1 MQLSSINISLF
12 KKIFLAFCVLLVA
25 GVVFAFGGKSEETQ
39 TTIVG
44 HIKYFGNAPFEF
56 AGFETV
62 DGFLYTL
69 KVQEN
74 AKFSLKDI
82 EAEQGNM
89 LELTGEIDKSQENG
103 LNVLKDG
110 IFVVYEW
117 KKL

>member
-1 MQLSSINISLF
+1 MKLNSF
-12 KKIFLAFCVLLVA
+12 KKIILMLGFVLCALS
-25 GVVFAFGGKSEETQ
+25 VFAFGGKSEETQ

-110 IFVVYEW
+110 IFIVSEW